1 MATQHDM
8 QDPTIQYYHNTFPE
22 QEQPVPGLDSE
33 LQPLADHGVDT
44 YVGSGKLKG
53 RKALITGAD
62 SGIGRAVAIA
72 YAREGADV
80 ALSYLPSEQSDA
92 DIVVREI
99 EAAGQ
104 KAVTVPGDIRDEQF
118 CRELV
123 EKAVEGLGG
132 LDILVNNAAEQHER
146 KHFADISSEQLVNIF
161 TTNVFA
167 MFWITQAALPYLP
180 AGASIINTSSI
191 QAASPSPDMT
201 DYAASK
207 AAGVA
212 FTQSLAKQLAPK
224 GVRVNVVL
232 PGPVWTPLQT
242 CCNKPPEK
250 LQQFGQRTPL
260 GRAGQP
266 AELAPAYVFLA
277 SQESSYITAETL
289 KVAGGLH

>member
-8 QDPTIQYYHNTFPE
+8 QDPTTQHHRGNFPY
-22 QEQPVPGLDSE
+22 QEQSAPGLDSE

-72 YAREGADV
+72 YAREGADI

-92 DIVVREI
+92 DEVVREI

-104 KAVTVPGDIRDEQF
+104 KAVVLPGDIRNEQF
-118 CRELV
+118 CRQLV
-123 EKAVEGLGG
+123 SQAVEGLGG
-132 LDILVNNAAEQHER
+132 LDIVVNNAAEQHER
-146 KHFADISSEQLVNIF
+146 KDFADISTEQLVNTF

-167 MFWITQAALPYLP
+167 MFWITQAALPHLP
-180 AGASIINTSSI
+180 SGASIINTTSI
-191 QAASPSPDMT
+191 QAFQPSPDMT
-201 DYAASK
+201 DYAATK
-207 AAGVA
+207 AAIVA
-212 FTQSLAKQLAPK
+212 FTQSLAKQIAPK
-224 GVRVNVVL
+224 GIRVNAVS
-232 PGPVWTPLQT
+232 PGPIWTPLQT

-250 LQQFGQRTPL
+250 LQKFGQRTPL

-277 SQESSYITAETL
+277 SQESSYITAETI

>member
-8 QDPTIQYYHNTFPE
+8 QDPTTQYYHNTFPD

-72 YAREGADV
+72 YAREGADI

-92 DIVVREI
+92 DEVVREI

-104 KAVTVPGDIRDEQF
+104 KAVVLPGDIRNEQF
-118 CRELV
+118 CRQLV
-123 EKAVEGLGG
+123 SQAVEGLGG
-132 LDILVNNAAEQHER
+132 LDIVVNNAAEQHER
-146 KHFADISSEQLVNIF
+146 KDFADISTEQLVNTF

-167 MFWITQAALPYLP
+167 MFWITQAALPHLP
-180 AGASIINTSSI
+180 SGASIINTTSI
-191 QAASPSPDMT
+191 QAFQPSPDMT
-201 DYAASK
+201 DYAATK
-207 AAGVA
+207 AAIVA
-212 FTQSLAKQLAPK
+212 FTQSLAKQIAPK
-224 GVRVNVVL
+224 GIRVNAVS
-232 PGPVWTPLQT
+232 PGPIWTPLQT

-250 LQQFGQRTPL
+250 LQKFGQRTPL

-277 SQESSYITAETL
+277 SQESSYITAETI